1 MDMQKSGQLIAD
13 ARKELGLTQAQ
24 LAEAIGVTD
33 KAISRW
39 ETGRGFPDVVYLQ
52 PLSKTLGI
60 SITEI
65 VSGEITQ
72 PESDVAVP
80 PPTPIRKRRIGWLI
94 PLLSLA
100 LFKILDFFVPV
111 LTVGLHRIEFW
122 IVFFIL
128 TAEIT
133 IVHHQKLSLR
143 PKVCQCIA
151 AIMCVIAFLLQALP
165 LSAIEFRVGPNWIY
179 QEIIYRS
186 CFDPYLITRTFR
198 LGPFLSGT
206 LTITVL
212 VMMGFMFW
220 GKRNYLRK
228 ATFICTLLSGF
239 FMSFVIFRAPTRYIT
254 LGTVAVILL
263 LFSSA
268 IFQARAH
275 KKA

>member
-1 MDMQKSGQLIAD
+1 MDMKKTGQLIAD
-13 ARKELGLTQAQ
+13 TRKELGLTQQQ
-24 LAEAIGVTD
+24 LADRIGVTD

-39 ETGRGFPDVVYLQ
+39 ETGRGFPDATYLE
-52 PLSKTLGI
+52 PLSTALALRI
-60 SITEI
+60 EEI
-65 VSGEITQ
+65 VSGERTQ
-72 PESDVAVP
+72 PESVIAVP
-80 PPTPIRKRRIGWLI
+80 PPPIRKRRFVWVI
-94 PLLSLA
+94 PFLSLA
-100 LFKILDFFVPV
+100 LYKILDFFVPA

-128 TAEIT
+128 TAEII
-133 IVHHQKLSLR
+133 IVHHRKLSLR

-165 LSAIEFRVGPNWIY
+165 LSVVEFRVGPNWIY

>member
-1 MDMQKSGQLIAD
+1 MDMKKTGQLIAD
-13 ARKELGLTQAQ
+13 TRKELGLTQQQ
-24 LAEAIGVTD
+24 LADRIGVTD

-39 ETGRGFPDVVYLQ
+39 ETGRGFPDATYLE
-52 PLSKTLGI
+52 PLSTALALRI
-60 SITEI
+60 EEI
-65 VSGEITQ
+65 VSGERTQ
-72 PESDVAVP
+72 PESVIAVP
-80 PPTPIRKRRIGWLI
+80 PPPIRKRRFVWVI
-94 PLLSLA
+94 PFLSLA
-100 LFKILDFFVPV
+100 LYKILDFFVPA
-111 LTVGLHRIEFW
+111 LTVCLHRIEFW

-128 TAEIT
+128 AAEII
-133 IVHHQKLSLR
+133 IVHHRKLSLR

-165 LSAIEFRVGPNWIY
+165 LSVIEFRVGPNWIY